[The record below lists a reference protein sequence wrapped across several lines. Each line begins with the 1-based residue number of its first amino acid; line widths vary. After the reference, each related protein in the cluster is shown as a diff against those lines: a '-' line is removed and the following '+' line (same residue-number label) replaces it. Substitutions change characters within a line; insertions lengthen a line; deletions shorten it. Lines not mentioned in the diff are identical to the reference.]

1 MADPKIGVIGGS
13 GLYDIP
19 LEDATWHEAETP
31 FGPPSDRIRV
41 GRLEGAD
48 VAFLARHGQGH
59 RILPGEVPFR
69 ANIWALKALGVER
82 ILSAS
87 AVGSLREDLPPRD
100 VVIPDQFIDRT
111 RHRPDTFFGDG
122 VAVHVSLADPFCP
135 QLRGALLEA
144 GEGVEATVHDGGT
157 YICMEGPQFS
167 TRAESHLYRSWGA
180 SVIGMTNLTEARL
193 AREAEICYATIAL
206 VTDYDCWHEE
216 EEDVSVETVVENL
229 RRNARTA
236 EGLVRGA
243 VSSLPAAR
251 DCGCGSALGTAII
264 TRPDAIPPEA
274 RERLALLLGSYLG

>member
-19 LEDATWHEAETP
+19 LDEAVWHEPETP
-31 FGPPSDRIRV
+31 FGEPSDRIRV
-41 GRLEGAD
+41 GLLEGVE

-59 RILPGEVPFR
+59 RILPSEVPFR
-69 ANIWALKALGVER
+69 ANVWAMKALGVER

-144 GEGVEATVHDGGT
+144 GKGVEAAVHGGGT
-157 YICMEGPQFS
+157 YVCMEGPQFS

-251 DCGCGSALGTAII
+251 DCGCGSALATALI
-264 TRPDAIPPEA
+264 TRPEAIPA
-274 RERLALLLGSYLG
+274 GTRERLALLLDPYLG